1 MTLEQLR
8 IFVAV
13 AEREHVTR
21 AAEAIHRTQSA
32 VSAAIAGLE
41 HQSGV
46 TLFHRVGRRIALTE
60 EGRQFL
66 DEARA
71 VIAQADAA
79 ERALADLAGMKRGTL
94 TLMASQTIASY
105 WLPPKL
111 VQYRALHPNVA
122 IKAMIGNTAEVADA
136 VRLGRVEIG
145 LVEGAVED
153 PVLELTQVGR
163 DRLMIVAPP
172 GHPWTRRPP
181 RAADLLKE
189 SWVLR
194 EPGSGTRS
202 AFEAALKEKG
212 VDAAGGSGRRRRLG
226 PVGAGGRSGN
236 PVRRTGTG
244 EIRAAGTGLP
254 YAASSR
260 ALSEP
265 ERACFFGTDQVSV
278 IRQRAF
284 ALPESARHAAAS
296 RTPQDHTH
304 RLAQGRGAG
313 RQ

>member
-60 EGRQFL
+60 AGRQFL
-66 DEARA
+66 VEARA

-111 VQYRALHPNVA
+111 VQYRARHPHVA
-122 IKAMIGNTAEVADA
+122 IKAMIGNTADVADA
-136 VRLGRVEIG
+136 VKQGRVEIG

-153 PVLELTQVGR
+153 PALELIQVGR
-163 DRLMIVAPP
+163 DRLTIVAQPS
-172 GHPWTRRPP
+172 HPWTRKPP
-181 RAADLLKE
+181 RAAELAKE
-189 SWVLR
+189 PWVLR

-202 AFEAALKEKG
+202 AFEAALAEKG
-212 VDAAGGSGRRRRLG
+212 VDAAKLTVALELPSNEAVALAVRE
-226 PVGAGGRSGN
+226 GAGVS
-236 PVRRTGTG
+236 
-244 EIRAAGTGLP
+244 
-254 YAASSR
+254 
-260 ALSEP
+260 ALSELVA
-265 ERACFFGTDQVSV
+265 EAGIRFGALAPVK
-278 IRQRAF
+278 F
-284 ALPESARHAAAS
+284 ALPDRAFHVLRHRERYLS
-296 RTPQDHTH
+296 RSEIAFLDLIKSQ
-304 RLAQGRGAG
+304 
-313 RQ
+313 

>member
-1 MTLEQLR
+1 MPWFVLGFIAVMLLNSVITMAPPEKAQIVTLTNFLLSMALAAMGLETDFAKLKREGLRPLLLAACAWIFIAGFSLALVKLVRLTFPAMTLEQLR

-66 DEARA
+66 VEARA

-111 VQYRALHPNVA
+111 VQYRARHPNVTV
-122 IKAMIGNTAEVADA
+122 KAMIGNTAEVADA
-136 VRLGRVEIG
+136 VEQGRVEIG
-145 LVEGAVED
+145 LVEGAVK
-153 PVLELTQVGR
+153 
-163 DRLMIVAPP
+163 I
-172 GHPWTRRPP
+172 RRW
-181 RAADLLKE
+181 
-189 SWVLR
+189 S
-194 EPGSGTRS
+194 
-202 AFEAALKEKG
+202 
-212 VDAAGGSGRRRRLG
+212 
-226 PVGAGGRSGN
+226 
-236 PVRRTGTG
+236 
-244 EIRAAGTGLP
+244 
-254 YAASSR
+254 
-260 ALSEP
+260 
-265 ERACFFGTDQVSV
+265 
-278 IRQRAF
+278 
-284 ALPESARHAAAS
+284 
-296 RTPQDHTH
+296 
-304 RLAQGRGAG
+304 
-313 RQ
+313 